1 MMMIT
6 HSMYV
11 LHFFSSS
18 VSPSSPPLSPIFL
31 SCSAW
36 FPSCPLLSH
45 PFSLL
50 TLFHTSLLTLP
61 LMCALVPPPVLPFAF
76 IFITFNFM
84 PFFHWKLVC
93 LQIIY
98 YISHTPCPALGQL
111 WHNCI
116 EASPLILPLFSLSNS
131 PLLCCHPTISLTRCQ
146 QLYLLYIYHLFPFL
160 SKEVFFFIFCSIL
173 SLLFCGGWIDWSITK
188 QIGL

>member
-1 MMMIT
+1 MMIT

-50 TLFHTSLLTLP
+50 TVSHISPNFALDVRSRSSSCIALCFYFHYFQLHALLSLKTC
-61 LMCALVPPPVLPFAF
+61 MFTNNIC
-76 IFITFNFM
+76 
-84 PFFHWKLVC
+84 
-93 LQIIY
+93 
-98 YISHTPCPALGQL
+98 ISHTPCPALGQL

-131 PLLCCHPTISLTRCQ
+131 PLLCCHPTISFTRCQ

-173 SLLFCGGWIDWSITK
+173 SLLFLWWLDWLK
-188 QIGL
+188 YN